1 MRTRRLLI
9 AAVLVLALVR
19 LCGGGDDN
27 DEAVVDVVAHVKLSG
42 GAGSGW
48 MKLAGVAG
56 SEPLFARPTAAL
68 ALDRLAAAV
77 RSGQPMPDLD
87 RWRRVRLRGSRGT
100 IDRAL
105 AALAR
110 SPDVASAFL
119 PPVPELATVARL
131 SSDSGES
138 CPIKTPPYDARQKYL
153 GPAPSG
159 VDAPFAW
166 ALPGGRGQAVAFADV
181 EGGWNREHE
190 DLPAGRLEDVGG
202 RDMRGRE
209 WQAHGTAVLGEV
221 AAVDNGLGMTGIAP
235 EVARLV
241 TSSIRDLSTAEAI
254 DRAQAALDPGD
265 VLLIELHA
273 IGPRRRFLPVEY
285 WDDVY
290 DAVRI
295 ATGRGVVVVAAAGNG
310 AEDLDHPRYR
320 GKLDRAGR
328 DSGAI
333 LVGAGAPDE
342 DGFVDRSRLDFSNHG
357 SRVDVQGWGRMVAT
371 LDYGDLQGCD
381 AHGRKYTALFAGTSS
396 ASPVVAGA
404 AVLVES
410 VYRTRRGCALP
421 PRALRAILA
430 ATGSPQ
436 TDGPHGPAS
445 QHIGPRPDL
454 ARAMGEA
461 LSVPCE

>member
-1 MRTRRLLI
+1 MRTRRLLF
-9 AAVLVLALVR
+9 AAVLLVALVR
-19 LCGGGDDN
+19 LCRDGD
-27 DEAVVDVVAHVKLSG
+27 EERVELVMHVKISAH
-42 GAGSGW
+42 AGSGW
-48 MKLAGVAG
+48 ARTPGVAG
-56 SEPLFARPTAAL
+56 ASPLFTRSPAAL
-68 ALDRLAAAV
+68 AMERLAAAV
-77 RSGQPMPDLD
+77 RSRRDMPDLG
-87 RWRRVRLRGSRGT
+87 RWRRVRLAGTRGQV
-100 IDRAL
+100 DRAI
-105 AALAR
+105 AALEK
-110 SPDVASAFL
+110 SPDLVAAFV
-119 PPVPELATVARL
+119 PPVPELATLSRL
-131 SSDSGES
+131 GEDGES
-138 CPIKTPPYDARQKYL
+138 CPVKTPAYDQRQKYL
-153 GPAPSG
+153 GPAPAG
-159 VDAPFAW
+159 IDAPFAW
-166 ALPGGRGQAVAFADV
+166 RLPGGRGEAVRFADV
-181 EGGWNREHE
+181 EGAWNREHE
-190 DLPAGRLEDVGG
+190 DLPAAQFEDVGG
-202 RDMRGRE
+202 RHMGARQ

-241 TSSIRDLSTAEAI
+241 VSSIRDLTTAQAI
-254 DRAQAALDPGD
+254 DRAQAALEPGD

-342 DGFVDRSRLDFSNHG
+342 AGFVDRSRLDFSNYG

-404 AVLVES
+404 ALLVES
-410 VYRTRRGCALP
+410 VYRTQAGCELAPRR
-421 PRALRAILA
+421 LRAILA
-430 ATGSPQ
+430 ATGTPQ

-461 LSVPCE
+461 LAVPCE

>member
-1 MRTRRLLI
+1 MRTGRLAI
-9 AAVLVLALVR
+9 GAVAILALVR
-19 LCGGGDDN
+19 LCGGEDG
-27 DEAVVDVVAHVKLSG
+27 EASVDVVAHVKLAD
-42 GAGSGW
+42 GAGSTWLKKAGRV
-48 MKLAGVAG
+48 AGV
-56 SEPLFARPTAAL
+56 EPLFARPAL
-68 ALDRLAAAV
+68 ALALERVTAAV
-77 RSGQPMPDLD
+77 RSGREMPDLG
-87 RWRRVRLRGSRGT
+87 RWRRVRLRGSRGEV
-100 IDRAL
+100 DRAL
-105 AALAR
+105 AALSR
-110 SPDVASAFL
+110 RPEVVSAFV
-119 PPVPELATVARL
+119 PPVAELATVARL
-131 SSDSGES
+131 ASDGES
-138 CPIKTPPYDARQKYL
+138 CPLKTPRYDLRQKYL
-153 GPAPSG
+153 GPAPAG
-159 VDAPFAW
+159 IDAPYAW
-166 ALPGGRGQAVAFADV
+166 ALPGGRGQAVQFADV
-181 EGGWNREHE
+181 EGAWNREHE
-190 DLPAGRLEDVGG
+190 DLPGARIGDVGG
-202 RDMRGRE
+202 RHMRGRE

-235 EVARLV
+235 AVARLV
-241 TSSIRDLSTAEAI
+241 TSSIRDLTTAEAI
-254 DRAQAALDPGD
+254 DRAQAALEPGD

-333 LVGAGAPDE
+333 LVGAGAPAE
-342 DGFVDRSRLDFSNHG
+342 DGFVDRSRLDFSNYG
-357 SRVDVQGWGRMVAT
+357 SRVDLQGWGRMVAT

-421 PRALRAILA
+421 PHRLRAILA

-436 TDGPHGPAS
+436 TNGPHGPAS
-445 QHIGPRPDL
+445 QNIGPRPDL
-454 ARAMGEA
+454 ARAMDEA